1 MRRSNIEVPYGKC
14 RCGCGGDAPISQFT
28 NQAYGWEKGK
38 PKKYILGH
46 SVRLSQVDYLE
57 EDRGHATPCWVWQM
71 ALAKAGYG
79 LTHVNGKTTSAHR
92 FYYENRK
99 GTIEK
104 GLQLDH
110 LCKVRCCVNPDHLE
124 PVTNATNSRRGNMT
138 RLTREDT
145 HRIKEL
151 RASGLVYREI
161 AAIYGITQQYA
172 SVIVR
177 GKKWVAV

>member
-1 MRRSNIEVPYGKC
+1 MRRNFPDVPYGKC
-14 RCGCGGDAPISQFT
+14 KCGCGDDAPISPVT
-28 NQAYGWEKGK
+28 NKTHGWIKGE

-46 SVRLSQVDYLE
+46 SIRLSQVEYLE
-57 EDRGHATPCWVWQM
+57 EDRGHATPCWIWQR

-79 LTHVNGKTTSAHR
+79 LIHVDKKTTNAHKH
-92 FYYENRK
+92 YYEK
-99 GTIEK
+99 KMGMVTP